1 MPHYIQKTGLILL
14 LSVMIFACTN
24 DDEDINPA
32 TATEGQ
38 LQDDIERRF
47 TFTPN
52 QPFEALYRCGRL
64 NSQLNWYFLFHDDN
78 TMQVLF
84 TTDTHEDFAFDGT
97 YAYENDEI
105 RLMMPGGPT
114 MPFPQ
119 GLDERTTVIM
129 PQFGLVAAFATP
141 EMVCICQGHNLNEQ
155 EPPKVNANYDCPN
168 INFQAASDEDNAIE
182 FLLRNVPF
190 EFPVPGSVFR
200 QQDTYVQGL
209 TNPLIRRA
217 TGIYRQEGNR
227 FYATFRIAHDFAQ
240 FAGDRLPVAWNPE
253 LPFEDHNVLTGEFL
267 NNGQGVVID
276 QLEPEAGACTLR

>member
-1 MPHYIQKTGLILL
+1 M
-14 LSVMIFACTN
+14 LSALVFACTK
-24 DDEDINPA
+24 DGEDINPA
-32 TATEGQ
+32 TATEAQ
-38 LQDDIERRF
+38 LQDEIERRF

-64 NSQLNWYFLFHDDN
+64 NSRLNWYFLFHNDN

-97 YAYENDEI
+97 YTYENDEI

-114 MPFPQ
+114 TPFPQ

-155 EPPKVNANYDCPN
+155 EPPKANANYDCPN
-168 INFQAASDEDNAIE
+168 INLQAASDEDNAIE

-200 QQDTYVQGL
+200 QQDTYVQGMS
-209 TNPLIRRA
+209 NPLIRRA
-217 TGIYRQEGNR
+217 TGIYRRDGDR
-227 FYATFRIAHDFAQ
+227 FYATFRIARDFAKL
-240 FAGDRLPVAWNPE
+240 AGDRLPVAWNPE

-267 NNGQGVVID
+267 NNGQGVIID